1 MIINSY
7 LGSCQSKKDAN
18 SADSIRALFIERLC
32 REPTVIEMNKLQHAS
47 MAHVWYELLLTYK
60 REQPILA
67 PTKSTKVVPVLML
80 FHNNEEYCRTLLPKV
95 MVNIQAALETLGLQ
109 SRFYMY
115 ENDSVD
121 QTPKIL
127 KRLDAFVFS
136 EPLQEESPVLAAMGR
151 TSLRCNRIAF
161 LRNAMVGWALPDI
174 VNAPFV
180 MCVDSNIVLSKNS
193 VVRMF
198 QAMGPGIAMATPNT
212 VDASCPT
219 HYYDTYAYTALNTR
233 PSFNNI
239 LCPKED
245 CLKCEAPIRMPLIQ
259 KVHSAFGGACVLMP
273 KALLNSF
280 WSSKDDLC
288 EHVAFCRHLAPG
300 HVVVVRDATA
310 LWLSSF
316 KVYHEHKNVQKHV
329 HALLAR

>member
-1 MIINSY
+1 MRISSN
-7 LGSCQSKKDAN
+7 LGVYRNKTDAN
-18 SADSIRALFIERLC
+18 SDDIIRMLFKERVF
-32 REPTVIEMNKLQHAS
+32 RNPTVIELRKLQHAS
-47 MAHVWYELLLTYK
+47 MAHVWYELLLAYK
-60 REQPILA
+60 REQPTLPPAKLTNI
-67 PTKSTKVVPVLML
+67 VPVLML
-80 FHNNEEYCRTLLPKV
+80 FHNNEEYCRALLPTV
-95 MVNIQAALETLGLQ
+95 IGNIQAALENLGFQ
-109 SRFYMY
+109 GRFYMY

-121 QTPKIL
+121 QTSKIL
-127 KRLDAFVFS
+127 KHLDAFVFS
-136 EPLQEESPVLAAMGR
+136 EQLQEESPVVSAMGR

-193 VVRMF
+193 VIRMF
-198 QAMGPGIAMATPNT
+198 QAMSPGIVMATPNT

-219 HYYDTYAYTALNTR
+219 HYYDTYAYTALYSR
-233 PSFNNI
+233 PSVSNI

-245 CLKCEAPIRMPLIQ
+245 CLKCGAPIRMPIIQ
-259 KVHSAFGGACVLMP
+259 KVNSAFGGACVLMP

-288 EHVAFCRHLAPG
+288 EHVSFCRHLAPG
-300 HVVVVRDATA
+300 HVVVVRDAMA

-316 KVYHEHKNVQKHV
+316 KVYHEHKHVQKHV

>member
-1 MIINSY
+1 MIIS
-7 LGSCQSKKDAN
+7 SCMGLYRNKTDSN
-18 SADSIRALFIERLC
+18 SADIIKLLFKERVY
-32 REPTVIEMNKLQHAS
+32 REPTTIEMNKLQHAS
-47 MAHVWYELLLTYK
+47 MAHVWYELLLAYK
-60 REQPILA
+60 REQPTLPSPII
-67 PTKSTKVVPVLML
+67 TKVVPVLML
-80 FHNNEEYCRTLLPKV
+80 FHNNEEYCRTLLPTV
-95 MVNIQAALETLGLQ
+95 MANIQAALETLGLQ

-115 ENDSVD
+115 ENNSVD
-121 QTPKIL
+121 QTPRIL
-127 KRLDAFVFS
+127 KRLDALVFS
-136 EPLQEESPVLAAMGR
+136 EQLQEETPVAAAMGR

-180 MCVDSNIVLSKNS
+180 MCIDSNIVLSKNS
-193 VVRMF
+193 IVRMV

-233 PSFNNI
+233 PSVNNI
-239 LCPKED
+239 LCPKDD
-245 CLKCEAPIRMPLIQ
+245 CLKCKAPVRMPLIQ
-259 KVHSAFGGACVLMP
+259 MVHSAFGGACVLSP

-280 WSSKDDLC
+280 WSSKGDLC

-300 HVVVVRDATA
+300 HVVVVRDAMA

-316 KVYHEHKNVQKHV
+316 KVYHEHKHVQKHV
-329 HALLAR
+329 HALLGR

>member
-1 MIINSY
+1 MRISSN
-7 LGSCQSKKDAN
+7 LGAYRNKTDAN
-18 SADSIRALFIERLC
+18 SDDTIQMLFKERVF
-32 REPTVIEMNKLQHAS
+32 RNPTVDELRKLQYAS
-47 MAHVWYELLLTYK
+47 MAHVWYELLLAYK
-60 REQPILA
+60 REQPALPPA
-67 PTKSTKVVPVLML
+67 KSTKIVPVLML
-80 FHNNEEYCRTLLPKV
+80 FHNNEEYCRTLLPTV
-95 MVNIQAALETLGLQ
+95 MNNIQAAVETLGLQ

-121 QTPKIL
+121 QTAKIL
-127 KRLDAFVFS
+127 KRLDASVFS
-136 EPLQEESPVLAAMGR
+136 ERLQEESPVLAAMGR

-174 VNAPFV
+174 FNAPFV

-193 VVRMF
+193 VVSMF
-198 QAMGPGIAMATPNT
+198 QAMGPGIAMATPNS

-219 HYYDTYAYTALNTR
+219 HYYDTYAYTPLNGR

-239 LCPKED
+239 MCPKDD
-245 CLKCEAPIRMPLIQ
+245 CLKCAATIRMPLIQ
-259 KVHSAFGGACVLMP
+259 KVHSAFGGACILMP

-288 EHVAFCRHLAPG
+288 EHISFCRHLAPG
-300 HVVVVRDATA
+300 HVVVVRDAMA

-316 KVYHEHKNVQKHV
+316 KVYHEHKHVQKHV